1 MILYITTNKLK
12 LKMSAKNSI
21 CKNEN
26 IELIQEIEQLKNSL
40 KEDENKKKIIEE
52 CIEEV
57 KKLKEEIEYLKN
69 WLYIYN
75 EKIVENEKLKEENKE
90 KIEKIKEENE
100 NLKKCLHGV
109 MIIENIYNEKNE
121 KLIEENEKLKE
132 ENKEKIEKL
141 IEENENLNEFIIEN
155 IYNEKNEKLIEEN
168 KKLEKCLINSK
179 DEPLLL
185 KIIGENKQLK
195 IHLDELERDY
205 DEISN
210 ILRDEIENE
219 FEEKLKNNCCICKDK
234 TSNIV
239 FISCG
244 HLCVCSD
251 CFNTLLKNSLKEDED
266 NVLQCPLCRGHY
278 LGHIRI
284 FK

>member
-121 KLIEENEKLKE
+121 KLIEEN
-132 ENKEKIEKL
+132 
-141 IEENENLNEFIIEN
+141 
-155 IYNEKNEKLIEEN
+155 

-185 KIIGENKQLK
+185 KIIGKNKQLK

>member
-1 MILYITTNKLK
+1 MYISPQLK
-12 LKMSAKNSI
+12 LKMSAKNPI

-57 KKLKEEIEYLKN
+57 KKLKEENENLKK

-75 EKIVENEKLKEENKE
+75 EK
-90 KIEKIKEENE
+90 
-100 NLKKCLHGV
+100 
-109 MIIENIYNEKNE
+109 
-121 KLIEENEKLKE
+121 IEENEKLKE

-141 IEENENLNEFIIEN
+141 IEENENLKKCLHGVMIIEN

-195 IHLDELERDY
+195 DNLDELQEQRNDIY
-205 DEISN
+205 DEISDN
-210 ILRDEIENE
+210 LREEIENE
-219 FEEKLKNNCCICKDK
+219 FEEKIEKLKKELENNCCICMREE
-234 TSNIV
+234 SNIV
-239 FISCG
+239 FTSCG
-244 HLCVCSD
+244 HLCACSD

-266 NVLQCPLCRGHY
+266 NLLQCPLCRGHY
-278 LGHIRI
+278 LGHLRI

>member
-1 MILYITTNKLK
+1 
-12 LKMSAKNSI
+12 MSAKNSI
-21 CKNEN
+21 CKNKN

-40 KEDENKKKIIEE
+40 KEDENKNKIIEE

-90 KIEKIKEENE
+90 KIEKLIEENE

-109 MIIENIYNEKNE
+109 M
-121 KLIEENEKLKE
+121 
-132 ENKEKIEKL
+132 
-141 IEENENLNEFIIEN
+141 IIEN

-185 KIIGENKQLK
+185 KIIGENKQLIGENK
-195 IHLDELERDY
+195 QLKDNLDFIQELKNYGENEIRD
-205 DEISN
+205 S
-210 ILRDEIENE
+210 LREEIEKKLE
-219 FEEKLKNNCCICKDK
+219 KELEKLKKELEIFCCICKNVD
-234 TSNIV
+234 SNIV
-239 FISCG
+239 FTSCG
-244 HLCVCSD
+244 HLCACSD

-278 LGHIRI
+278 LGYIRI